1 MVLSPGFRRAGWWM
15 PIWIEEVRWSSHG
28 DALRAI
34 RDAVF
39 IQEQGIDPA
48 EEWDHR
54 DATCRHFLAYQD
66 QRPVGCAR
74 LLDGTT
80 IGRMAVLE
88 TARGQRVGSRLLLAC
103 LTAIRATQA
112 TAVLGAQLTAL
123 PFYALH
129 GFQPTGSVFDDAG
142 IPHRR
147 MTLDTRHP
155 FELRPLAGTP
165 ESLSVQLSGPALT
178 QALTMATANAQW
190 QCRLPTLPAA
200 AEAWLTPRLVCI
212 ACCFQAT
219 TLSLLTPAGPVHFP
233 LADQPCY

>member
-1 MVLSPGFRRAGWWM
+1 MVSLSGFRQAGWWM
-15 PIWIEEVRWSSHG
+15 AIWIEEVQWSSHRE
-28 DALRAI
+28 ALRAI
-34 RDAVF
+34 REAVF
-39 IQEQGIDPA
+39 IGEQGIDPA

-80 IGRMAVLE
+80 IGRMAVLAP
-88 TARGQRVGSRLLLAC
+88 ARRQQVGSRLLQGC

-112 TAVLGAQLTAL
+112 TAVLGAQLTAM

-129 GFQPTGSVFDDAG
+129 GFQPSGPIFDDAG

-147 MTLDTRHP
+147 MTLDTQHP
-155 FELRPLAGTP
+155 FALRPIPGTHDA
-165 ESLSVQLSGPALT
+165 LSVQLSGPTLT
-178 QALTMATANAQW
+178 QTLTFATATPHW
-190 QCRLPTLPAA
+190 QCRLPELPTD

-212 ACCFQAT
+212 ARCHAAT
-219 TLSLLTPAGPVHFP
+219 ALSLLTPAGPVHLP
-233 LADQPCY
+233 LATD